1 MYILDR
7 QAEIAGFVYEKKN
20 YSRLLWMYLIPYL
33 CTVTVNGAETALINR
48 KFDVELILPA
58 VVASQISDDYEL
70 ETIKAQAV
78 ISRSEF
84 YRRSETEE
92 KRKILQKIC
101 EKLHP
106 TYYLLHI
113 NSSLYEKAVA
123 DTAEKVLTL
132 QEKLKLLPY
141 HEISA
146 GRTRDGEDTLKS
158 SEYSYLKSVESK
170 MDKNAEEYFKSTYIK
185 ARQMPEN
192 LKIEKRD
199 QAEYV
204 TELLADGKKIE
215 GEAFRQGLG
224 LSSSNFTIQK
234 IGDELRFLCKGK
246 GHGLGFSQ
254 YGGNELVKKGST
266 YAEILEIY
274 FPGMKITDIGEVK

>member
-1 MYILDR
+1 
-7 QAEIAGFVYEKKN
+7 
-20 YSRLLWMYLIPYL
+20 MYLIPYL

-92 KRKILQKIC
+92 KRKILQEIC

>member
-1 MYILDR
+1 MKRKI
-7 QAEIAGFVYEKKN
+7 IPGFTGI
-20 YSRLLWMYLIPYL
+20 LWMYLIPYL
-33 CTVTVNGAETALINR
+33 CTVMVNGAETALINR

-92 KRKILQKIC
+92 KRKILQEIC

-199 QAEYV
+199 QTEYV

>member
-1 MYILDR
+1 M
-7 QAEIAGFVYEKKN
+7 
-20 YSRLLWMYLIPYL
+20 
-33 CTVTVNGAETALINR
+33 
-48 KFDVELILPA
+48 
-58 VVASQISDDYEL
+58 
-70 ETIKAQAV
+70 
-78 ISRSEF
+78 
-84 YRRSETEE
+84 
-92 KRKILQKIC
+92 
-101 EKLHP
+101 
-106 TYYLLHI
+106 
-113 NSSLYEKAVA
+113 
-123 DTAEKVLTL
+123 
-132 QEKLKLLPY
+132 
-141 HEISA
+141 
-146 GRTRDGEDTLKS
+146 KS

>member
-1 MYILDR
+1 MKRKI
-7 QAEIAGFVYEKKN
+7 IPGFTGI
-20 YSRLLWMYLIPYL
+20 LWMYLIPYL

-92 KRKILQKIC
+92 KRKILQEIC

-215 GEAFRQGLG
+215 GEAFRQGLE

>member
-1 MYILDR
+1 MKRKI
-7 QAEIAGFVYEKKN
+7 IPGFTGI
-20 YSRLLWMYLIPYL
+20 LWMYLIPYL
-33 CTVTVNGAETALINR
+33 CTVMVNGAETALINR

-92 KRKILQKIC
+92 KKKILQEIC

>member
-1 MYILDR
+1 MKRKI
-7 QAEIAGFVYEKKN
+7 IPGFTGI
-20 YSRLLWMYLIPYL
+20 LWMYLIPYL
-33 CTVTVNGAETALINR
+33 CTVMVNGAETALINR

-92 KRKILQKIC
+92 KRKILQEIC

-141 HEISA
+141 HEINA

>member
-1 MYILDR
+1 MKRKI
-7 QAEIAGFVYEKKN
+7 IPGFTGI
-20 YSRLLWMYLIPYL
+20 LWMYLIPYL

-92 KRKILQKIC
+92 KRKILQEIC

-254 YGGNELVKKGST
+254 YGGNELVKKGKT
-266 YAEILEIY
+266 YSEILETY

>member
-1 MYILDR
+1 
-7 QAEIAGFVYEKKN
+7 
-20 YSRLLWMYLIPYL
+20 MYLIPYL
-33 CTVTVNGAETALINR
+33 CTVMVNGAETALINR

-92 KRKILQKIC
+92 KRKILQEIC

>member
-1 MYILDR
+1 MKRKI
-7 QAEIAGFVYEKKN
+7 IPGFTGI
-20 YSRLLWMYLIPYL
+20 LWMYLIPYL

-92 KRKILQKIC
+92 KRKILQEIC

-146 GRTRDGEDTLKS
+146 GCTRDGEDTLKS

>member
-1 MYILDR
+1 MKRKI
-7 QAEIAGFVYEKKN
+7 IPGFTGI
-20 YSRLLWMYLIPYL
+20 LWMYLIPYL

-92 KRKILQKIC
+92 KRKILQEIC

-141 HEISA
+141 HEINA

>member
-1 MYILDR
+1 MKRKILP
-7 QAEIAGFVYEKKN
+7 GFTGI
-20 YSRLLWMYLIPYL
+20 LWMCLIPYL
-33 CTVTVNGAETALINR
+33 CTVSVNGAETALTNR
-48 KFDVELILPA
+48 KFNVELILPA
-58 VVASQISDDYEL
+58 AVASQISDDYEL

-78 ISRSEF
+78 ICRSEF
-84 YRRSETEE
+84 YRRKETEE
-92 KRKILQKIC
+92 KRKMLQEVC

-106 TYYLLHI
+106 TYYLFHI
-113 NSSLYEKAVA
+113 SSSVYEKAVA
-123 DTAEKVLTL
+123 DTAEEVLTL
-132 QEKLKLLPY
+132 QEKLELLPY

-158 SEYSYLKSVESK
+158 SEYAYLKSVESR
-170 MDKNAEEYFKSTYIK
+170 MDKEAEEYLGSTYVK
-185 ARQMPEN
+185 ACQMPEN
-192 LKIEKRD
+192 LKIGKRD
-199 QAEYV
+199 QAGYV

-254 YGGNELVKKGST
+254 YGGNELVKKGKT
-266 YAEILEIY
+266 YSEILETY
-274 FPGMKITDIGEVK
+274 FPGMKITNINEIEH